1 MLDSASCFIY
11 VLHVEKNGQQSRV
24 RTARFH
30 AGLSQADLA
39 SLVGVS
45 RQAISAYEAGSMQ
58 PSVQVARR
66 IADALGRSLDELYPS
81 ESIA

>member
-1 MLDSASCFIY
+1 M
-11 VLHVEKNGQQSRV
+11 

-30 AGLSQADLA
+30 AGLSQTDLA

-66 IADALGRSLDELYPS
+66 IADALECSLDDLYPS
-81 ESIA
+81 EAVA